1 MSSPASLA
9 PPGSAATKY
18 NFDADFQA
26 KVAAMFARDT
36 AFSQRTD
43 GIILPEYFEN
53 QSDATLVSIGID
65 YYAKYKKAPSDKT
78 VWRDLIAKAAR
89 DKRIRRDM
97 VPLVWSRVDEL
108 EKVDISDREY
118 VIERVST
125 FARHQAVS
133 KAIIDSVGHLDFG
146 NFAEIQSALQ
156 KAMSVGAQDSNP
168 GYDFAE
174 RLEVRTEE
182 RLERAA
188 GRLAPTGISTGFA
201 DIDRHLYHKG
211 WGKKEL
217 SVVMGGPKSGK
228 CVSRDTLI
236 FTKDGLVE
244 IGSLVNDSVEVGCFA
259 EKKVSLLGR
268 DGMEDSSHI
277 YNSGLSKTLTVR
289 TKKGFA
295 VEGTMH
301 HPMLVMGEDGRLS
314 WKRLDEI
321 CVGDFMVVQRG
332 RRVYGSNTDISYAV
346 ADANR
351 RIASS
356 KRKDAISPMSLPLR
370 MTEDLAEWIAM
381 FVAEG
386 YCCRENS
393 GISFTQKDPRILSRF
408 VELSRS
414 LFGANPNLQHQGDDK
429 TPTVRFGSVAL
440 RSYLE
445 SLGVVWD
452 VSSERVVPK
461 SILCAPRDVVLKFL
475 STLIGLEGCVSKT
488 SEAKVTFDLTM
499 ASERIIKCVHMLLLN
514 EGVVSKFS
522 VKRCMATNGHRIL
535 RDYYRLSVSGGRNM
549 SAIREI
555 GVYEERKN
563 NSLGIEFGDSTARDW
578 IPNTRGLIGEI
589 MLEIQ
594 RSGNPLKSSFAE
606 HCMARTLRRLRG
618 GKSNTDRNLT
628 YAFAEKLI
636 LEIDRMGV
644 TGSACAR
651 LKELVSLG
659 YYYDPVLSITD
670 GECETVDLTVPG
682 THSFFANGLI
692 SHNTTFLI
700 DQSIAAI
707 GSINRYNVLYLT
719 LEVAA
724 RIVGE
729 RCDANISRHLVNELG
744 THIYDVNDKIK
755 TFMDRAGVFKIHEY
769 PTGSL
774 RVSDIRRLLERY
786 KSEGIKFDMLVV
798 DYADLMQPERLTDNS
813 IENSK
818 SIYVNLRGLAM
829 EEDLAVLTATQTN
842 REGAKRK
849 VATMTDV
856 GDDFNKVR
864 IADVLISIN
873 KDDEDRAAGRA
884 RLYFAACRNQAGGF
898 SITVSQD
905 IDRMRFITGVIG
917 IS

>member
-18 NFDADFQA
+18 NFDADFQS

-36 AFSQRTD
+36 TFSQRTD

-65 YYAKYKKAPSDKT
+65 YYTKYKKTPSDKT

-201 DIDRHLYHKG
+201 DIDKHLYHKG

-228 CVSRDTLI
+228 
-236 FTKDGLVE
+236 
-244 IGSLVNDSVEVGCFA
+244 
-259 EKKVSLLGR
+259 
-268 DGMEDSSHI
+268 
-277 YNSGLSKTLTVR
+277 
-289 TKKGFA
+289 
-295 VEGTMH
+295 
-301 HPMLVMGEDGRLS
+301 
-314 WKRLDEI
+314 
-321 CVGDFMVVQRG
+321 
-332 RRVYGSNTDISYAV
+332 
-346 ADANR
+346 
-351 RIASS
+351 
-356 KRKDAISPMSLPLR
+356 
-370 MTEDLAEWIAM
+370 
-381 FVAEG
+381 
-386 YCCRENS
+386 
-393 GISFTQKDPRILSRF
+393 
-408 VELSRS
+408 
-414 LFGANPNLQHQGDDK
+414 
-429 TPTVRFGSVAL
+429 
-440 RSYLE
+440 
-445 SLGVVWD
+445 
-452 VSSERVVPK
+452 
-461 SILCAPRDVVLKFL
+461 
-475 STLIGLEGCVSKT
+475 
-488 SEAKVTFDLTM
+488 
-499 ASERIIKCVHMLLLN
+499 
-514 EGVVSKFS
+514 
-522 VKRCMATNGHRIL
+522 
-535 RDYYRLSVSGGRNM
+535 
-549 SAIREI
+549 
-555 GVYEERKN
+555 
-563 NSLGIEFGDSTARDW
+563 
-578 IPNTRGLIGEI
+578 
-589 MLEIQ
+589 
-594 RSGNPLKSSFAE
+594 
-606 HCMARTLRRLRG
+606 
-618 GKSNTDRNLT
+618 
-628 YAFAEKLI
+628 
-636 LEIDRMGV
+636 
-644 TGSACAR
+644 
-651 LKELVSLG
+651 
-659 YYYDPVLSITD
+659 
-670 GECETVDLTVPG
+670 
-682 THSFFANGLI
+682 
-692 SHNTTFLI
+692 TTFLI